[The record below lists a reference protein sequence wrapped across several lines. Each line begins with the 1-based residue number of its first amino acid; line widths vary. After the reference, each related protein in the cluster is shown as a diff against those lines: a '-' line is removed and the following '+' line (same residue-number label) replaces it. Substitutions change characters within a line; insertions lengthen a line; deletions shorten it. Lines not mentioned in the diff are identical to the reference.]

1 MIKLLHSLIYF
12 TQINLMH
19 KCTQILLVLFV
30 SMPHT
35 SKCQNYTSYMTGNPN
50 DTVISVLPAIVLAG
64 GGTDNDDAM
73 KWMLNRARGGDV
85 VVIRASGSDGYN
97 SYFFSELGVQV
108 NSVET
113 ILFKNKAAAS
123 EPYILDRLRK
133 AELVFIAG
141 GDQGKY
147 YDYWHD
153 TETGEVL
160 KEICLARNKVIG
172 GTSAGQMILGNIVYA
187 PTGDGV
193 TSAEALTNPF
203 HPNVAEIRYDFLRTD
218 IFTNTIFDSHF
229 DNRDRAGRLM
239 VFLAKT
245 ANEHNIRARAI
256 ACNESTAVCI
266 DEHNIATI
274 FGETP
279 QYNEYAYFIEVNCEE
294 AWKPQVVE
302 SGKPVHWSLPSE
314 NAVIVQRMDGTKTG
328 EVKFDMNTWQ
338 PVTNA
343 IFSHWQINQGVL
355 EKESATNNNC
365 STTTSAA
372 NDLISISNEIY
383 PNPTNSV
390 LNFPLSDIA
399 TLRTLNGQDIDSCR
413 NCSSF
418 NLRLFNDG
426 ILLLVL
432 QNGNHQSIKKVIKN

>member
-1 MIKLLHSLIYF
+1 MNTLIHSLKQH
-12 TQINLMH
+12 TQANLI
-19 KCTQILLVLFV
+19 KKRLQIFIAFLISIPFI
-30 SMPHT
+30 SQ
-35 SKCQNYTSYMTGNPN
+35 SQNYTSYMTGNPN
-50 DTVISVLPAIVLAG
+50 DTVVAVSPAIVLAG

-73 KWMLNRARGGDV
+73 KWMLNRAKGGDV

-113 ILFKNKAAAS
+113 ILFKNKAAAA
-123 EPYILDRLRK
+123 EPYILNRLRK

-153 TETGEVL
+153 TETGQVL

-187 PTGDGV
+187 PIGDGV
-193 TSAEALTNPF
+193 TSAEALSNPF
-203 HPNVAEIRYDFLRTD
+203 HANISEIRYDFLKTD
-218 IFTNTIFDSHF
+218 IFANTIFDSHF
-229 DNRDRAGRLM
+229 DTRDRAGRLM
-239 VFLAKT
+239 VFLAKA
-245 ANEHNIRARAI
+245 ANEHDIRARAI

-266 DEHNIATI
+266 DENNIATV

-279 QYNEYAYFIEVNCEE
+279 LYNDYAYFIEVNCEE

-302 SGKPVHWSLPSE
+302 NGKPVHWSLPTG
-314 NAVIVQRMDGTKTG
+314 NAVVAQRMDGTKTG

-343 IFSHWQINQGVL
+343 IYSHWQINQGVL
-355 EKESATNNNC
+355 EKQSAANNEC
-365 STTTSAA
+365 STTTSASI
-372 NDLISISNEIY
+372 DPQSISGVIY
-383 PNPTNSV
+383 PNPTDSV
-390 LNFPLSDIA
+390 LNFPLADIA
-399 TLRTLNGQDIDSCR
+399 ILRTLNGRIINTCND
-413 NCSSF
+413 CSSI
-418 NLRLFNDG
+418 NLNDRQTG
-426 ILLLVL
+426 IFLLTL
-432 QNGNHQSIKKVIKN
+432 QNKGNQSIFKVFKN